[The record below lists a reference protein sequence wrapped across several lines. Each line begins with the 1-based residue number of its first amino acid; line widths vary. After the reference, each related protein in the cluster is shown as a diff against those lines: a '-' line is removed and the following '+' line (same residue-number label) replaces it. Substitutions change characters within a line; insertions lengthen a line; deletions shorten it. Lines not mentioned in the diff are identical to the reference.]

1 MAIGYLLVFL
11 LLDWVSFI
19 RPFQGLNITPW
30 NSQPALAA
38 RLHGLLELLP
48 GKAELASPVAQFV
61 VLMDVDARAVLAT
74 AML

>member
-30 NSQPALAA
+30 NPQPALAA
-38 RLHGLLELLP
+38 RRHGLLELLP

-61 VLMDVDARAVLAT
+61 VLMDVDARAVLGM